1 MASLFSVERGGSQT
15 LWINRQAA
23 IEFHYWTWGAA
34 RIRRALKL
42 RIANDAGKG

>member
-23 IEFHYWTWGAA
+23 IEFHNWTWGAA
-34 RIRRALKL
+34 AY
-42 RIANDAGKG
+42 AAPSSFG